1 MDLNSAPRRALRK
14 LRMEGLSELLAEG
27 RTTLYVDL
35 LLHRG
40 LYHHVLLDRLEIVTR
55 NDIRR
60 LPGYVQYENTD
71 ARVKYKGQRGL
82 GDEGKRFE
90 AADRFVCELNSA
102 WLLGPVGP
110 VLTSEGKIIAETVA
124 PPPLVERRVGVSLAQ
139 SMDKNGIRRTLDA
152 LSGNIRPDCQFETAA
167 FAVPAWGNYYHWTV
181 ECLIRTRLLERHG
194 EATGTYP
201 TLLVPENRP
210 RWMDETLDLLD
221 YSGPVTGLN
230 SCIAAVDTL
239 VVPTFPDPTP
249 AECHW
254 LRERMRT
261 GAGVGGGS
269 SQERVFIARDDATVR
284 RISNQSAVRQVLDQ
298 HDIDI
303 YLLNELSVREQVKL
317 FSQAEL
323 VVAPHGAGLTNIIY
337 GEELAVVELFGEKT
351 VGTFDRIAEN
361 MSHNYRYINCEQ
373 DGVDIFVSPGKLDQE
388 INQILE

>member
-1 MDLNSAPRRALRK
+1 MD
-14 LRMEGLSELLAEG
+14 GLSELLAEG
-27 RTTLYVDL
+27 WTTLYVDL

-40 LYHHVLLDRLEIVTR
+40 FYHHVLLNRIEIITR

-90 AADRFVCELNSA
+90 AANRFVCELNSA

-110 VLTSEGKIIAETVA
+110 ALTSEGKIIAETVA
-124 PPPLVERRVGVSLAQ
+124 PPPLVKRRVGVGLAR
-139 SMDKNGIRRTLDA
+139 SMDKNGIRQTLDA
-152 LSGNIRPDCQFETAA
+152 LSSNIRPNCQFETAA
-167 FAVPAWGNYYHWTV
+167 FAVPSWRNYYHWTV
-181 ECLIRTRLLERHG
+181 ECLIRARLLERHG
-194 EATGTYP
+194 EATGKYP
-201 TLLVPENRP
+201 TLLVPEDRP
-210 RWMDETLDLLD
+210 RWMDETLNLLD
-221 YSGPVTGLN
+221 YSGPVAGLD

-249 AECHW
+249 AECCW

-261 GAGVGGGS
+261 GAGVNGGS

-284 RISNQSAVRQVLDQ
+284 RISNQDAVKRVLDR

-303 YLLNELSVREQVKL
+303 YLLNELSVREQVEL
-317 FSQAEL
+317 FSKAEF

-361 MSHNYRYINCEQ
+361 MGHNYRYLICEQ
-373 DGVDIFVSPGKLDQE
+373 DGVDIFVSPDKLDQA
-388 INQILE
+388 INQMLE